1 MEDSKLE
8 YESFTGNWRERIKC
22 YRNNIRRR
30 GVNKLI
36 NKIISNIEKSLR
48 ERYWIDQIKLNPTK
62 GRNNGKRVFI
72 YESKATAMCLSK
84 GIIHRNLETVCDE
97 VKENLVSADTQ
108 LAETALI
115 EAKAAEVQN
124 PDNQPCYEQM
134 IRLAEKAIEHAEKK
148 KDKLPAV
155 AITHYMEA

>member
-1 MEDSKLE
+1 MAPIPLPEALGPNS
-8 YESFTGNWRERIKC
+8 
-22 YRNNIRRR
+22 
-30 GVNKLI
+30 
-36 NKIISNIEKSLR
+36 
-48 ERYWIDQIKLNPTK
+48 PA
-62 GRNNGKRVFI
+62 NNGKRVFI
-72 YESKATAMCLSK
+72 YESKATTMCLSK

-155 AITHYMEA
+155 AITHYMQAWEFSQKAIKIANSEKRTCGRG